1 MSFKSLPAG
10 AKPLRLESA
19 ASGVMSFLG
28 PTDAGDLPTIVLNIV
43 ASRDDFDL
51 PIDITLPPIALSADG
66 AIPVP
71 VPVAPDAADISNGS
85 QDVAS
90 AGLTVEEPG
99 IYQVVISVLKPV
111 SIWEVRVTNPGE
123 EALNFTS
130 TVATN
135 ENEARQPWIDLPPS
149 VNFRTAVA
157 GEMTV
162 ASVRVG
168 NRGSKKL
175 TVRNLDV
182 VTEIDPHDSTNIDI
196 SFSVSETGNADTQFF
211 ITSDA
216 SNNQSIRLQGNVVP
230 KPTPTPTPFN
240 PGGGG
245 NDVPL
250 KPTELP
256 Q

>member
-10 AKPLRLESA
+10 ARPLRLESA
-19 ASGVMSFLG
+19 ASGAMSFLQ
-28 PTDAGDLPTIVLNIV
+28 PTDAGALPTIVVNIV
-43 ASRDDFDL
+43 ASRDGFDA
-51 PIDITLPPIALSADG
+51 PVDAKPPPIALSADG
-66 AIPVP
+66 ASHVP
-71 VPVAPDAADISNGS
+71 VPVAPSAVDISNGS
-85 QDVAS
+85 KDVAS
-90 AGLTVEEPG
+90 AGLTVDEPG
-99 IYQVVISVLKPV
+99 IYQVVISVFEPV
-111 SIWEVRVTNPGE
+111 SIWEVRVSNPGE

-157 GEMTV
+157 DEITT

-175 TVRNLDV
+175 TVRNRDV
-182 VTEIDPHDSTNIDI
+182 VTEIDPHDSENIEVA
-196 SFSVSETGNADTQFF
+196 FSVSEAGNADTQFF

-216 SNNQSIRLQGNVVP
+216 TNNQSFRLQGNVVP
-230 KPTPTPTPFN
+230 KPTPTPFR

-245 NDVPL
+245 GSPGPL
-250 KPTELP
+250 KPTQLP